1 MSLTILLNGTT
12 RSFPDLA
19 EERASVLELIHTLG
33 LQQDRVALER
43 NGEIL
48 ARAQWSTTPLAEGDR
63 IELVH
68 FVGGG

>member
-1 MSLTILLNGTT
+1 MSLTILLNGTS
-12 RSFPDLA
+12 RNFPDLG
-19 EERASVLELIHTLG
+19 EGNTSVCELVHSLG
-33 LQQDRVALER
+33 LKEDRVALER

-48 ARAQWSTTPLAEGDR
+48 ARTQWSTTPLADGDR